1 MLSKESFNKANGY
14 SNSYWGWG
22 GEDDDMYNRVRFSKQ
37 KVIRYPQSVSRYDKT
52 QLRPQKV
59 FA

>member
-1 MLSKESFNKANGY
+1 MLSKESFNLANGY

-37 KVIRYPQSVSRYDKT
+37 KVVRYPQSISR
-52 QLRPQKV
+52 
-59 FA
+59 